1 MIATLIELRD
11 HVDAWMR
18 SRLWAQ
24 VLAGLVLGIL
34 VGYLLG
40 PDLSWVE
47 RETAEAIAR
56 WLALPGNVF
65 LGLLPLLVASGAGS
79 ASRRALGTAVFGGML
94 LSTVIGV
101 FLTPVFFV
109 LVQKLRDRSAKAPTP
124 AAASAGEAS

>member
-79 ASRRALGTAVFGGML
+79 ASRRALGTAVL
-94 LSTVIGV
+94 
-101 FLTPVFFV
+101 
-109 LVQKLRDRSAKAPTP
+109 
-124 AAASAGEAS
+124 AACCSRP